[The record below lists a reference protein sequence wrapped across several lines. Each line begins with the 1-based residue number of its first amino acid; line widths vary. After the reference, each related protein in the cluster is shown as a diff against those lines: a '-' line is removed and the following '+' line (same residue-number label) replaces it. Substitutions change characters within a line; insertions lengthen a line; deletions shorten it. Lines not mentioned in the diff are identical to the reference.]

1 MANSVVSTSLDPEK
15 IAKARDGLI
24 TLGYDQKHLGSISA
38 IIRTTFLY
46 GLLYM
51 EKQLIFKDS
60 PSAES
65 MSIVNRGKI
74 GKKG

>member
-1 MANSVVSTSLDPEK
+1 MTNSVVSTSLDLEK
-15 IAKARDGLI
+15 IARARDGLI
-24 TLGYDQKHLGSISA
+24 TLGYKQEHLGSISA

-46 GLLYM
+46 GFLYM
-51 EKQLIFKDS
+51 EKQMVFKDS